1 MRQHGVPKRVT
12 APSFKN
18 AHGISFVI
26 VCATRFKSPSVW
38 LPSALTWIKDKCLAA
53 RTCATPKKQH
63 VRVVQCFTGP
73 RCSLRFK
80 GTTEDEAE
88 EIFMDAFVATCP
100 EVNQVLVLSKY
111 GCWAGLREVNL
122 RWLPEWARTLENQE
136 TSSSVFINS
145 PFSSRLPHGSS
156 NEIAVLPL
164 SPVSLNSKHSNAS
177 DSAKKDHQMHDGGSP
192 PLKPQTSQTVVL
204 WLSFPVTV
212 WHSNVS

>member
-80 GTTEDEAE
+80 GTTEDRAE
-88 EIFMDAFVATCP
+88 EIFMDAFVATWP

-122 RWLPEWARTLENQE
+122 RWARILENQE

-156 NEIAVLPL
+156 NEIAFLPL
-164 SPVSLNSKHSNAS
+164 SPVSLNSMHSNAS
-177 DSAKKDHQMHDGGSP
+177 DSTKKDHQMHDGGSP
-192 PLKPQTSQTVVL
+192 PLKPQSSQTVVL
-204 WLSFPVTV
+204 WLSFPVSV